1 MVQTTNFGLPT
12 DGMDLRH
19 PLQQQ
24 RRQQVVEIPA
34 GEARSALEGSMDGMG
49 WDIWH
54 IWYMDIYIYGIN
66 MEADDELIFYK
77 YDAKATKY
85 GDLLFFLEDV
95 YYVC

>member
-34 GEARSALEGSMDGMG
+34 GEARSALGRVDGWDGMR
-49 WDIWH
+49 
-54 IWYMDIYIYGIN
+54 YMGYMIYGYIYIWN
-66 MEADDELIFYK
+66 
-77 YDAKATKY
+77 KY
-85 GDLLFFLEDV
+85 GS
-95 YYVC
+95 